1 MDLSNRNIGYGITG
15 SFCTFAKT
23 RKEIQR
29 LTEMGAHVIPIFS
42 YQTQNCDTRFGTAKE
57 FMEEVC
63 DITGNPGI
71 RTLQEAEPIGVPPI
85 PRLPS
90 SLGPRRCYSHTPWSS
105 FHRNRPIFKKE
116 RHNFILVKESSLQND
131 PNNYSIF
138 FLEIPPIKGNYLR
151 FIQSF
156 SGKIQENL
164 PKPSPFG
171 PHPTLRGK
179 RDGIPVHGYDHN
191 SSVLPK
197 TPSSLPGIPECCPP

>member
-71 RTLQEAEPIGVPPI
+71 RTLQEAEPIDTEGISGCDGDCTVY
-85 PRLPS
+85 RKFC
-90 SLGPRRCYSHTPWSS
+90 GEAGECNHRYSGS
-105 FHRNRPIFKKE
+105 
-116 RHNFILVKESSLQND
+116 
-131 PNNYSIF
+131 
-138 FLEIPPIKGNYLR
+138 
-151 FIQSF
+151 
-156 SGKIQENL
+156 
-164 PKPSPFG
+164 
-171 PHPTLRGK
+171 
-179 RDGIPVHGYDHN
+179 DG
-191 SSVLPK
+191 
-197 TPSSLPGIPECCPP
+197 C

>member
-71 RTLQEAEPIGVPPI
+71 RTLQEAEPIGPKAYLDVLVI
-85 PRLPS
+85 VYRKFCGEAGECNHRYS
-90 SLGPRRCYSHTPWSS
+90 GSDGCQSAYAQWQTTGNCHIHQRCTGSQ
-105 FHRNRPIFKKE
+105 F
-116 RHNFILVKESSLQND
+116 
-131 PNNYSIF
+131 
-138 FLEIPPIKGNYLR
+138 
-151 FIQSF
+151 
-156 SGKIQENL
+156 
-164 PKPSPFG
+164 
-171 PHPTLRGK
+171 
-179 RDGIPVHGYDHN
+179 
-191 SSVLPK
+191 
-197 TPSSLPGIPECCPP
+197 

>member
-71 RTLQEAEPIGVPPI
+71 RTLQEAEPIGPKGYLDVMVIAPCTGNSAAKLANAITARKNFGAHSIGKVPPVPATCI
-85 PRLPS
+85 TSKTTLPA
-90 SLGPRRCYSHTPWSS
+90 
-105 FHRNRPIFKKE
+105 FPI
-116 RHNFILVKESSLQND
+116 S
-131 PNNYSIF
+131 PN
-138 FLEIPPIKGNYLR
+138 E
-151 FIQSF
+151 
-156 SGKIQENL
+156 
-164 PKPSPFG
+164 
-171 PHPTLRGK
+171 T
-179 RDGIPVHGYDHN
+179 V
-191 SSVLPK
+191 SV
-197 TPSSLPGIPECCPP
+197 